1 MKKQF
6 WIKTMIATGAGLVA
20 LSAQAVDFPS
30 GYSKCADQGGTCT
43 VKNAPNTV
51 AYGIKDK
58 WVYKQVTGK
67 TIACTTEAFGSD
79 PYPGVNKKCSYNTK
93 TQIGIATATPT
104 KVAATATPTKVAA
117 TPTKVAATPTK
128 VAATA
133 TPTKVAATATPTK
146 VAATATPTKVAATS
160 TPTPTTTASSGSATT
175 VSGGFATATG
185 NAASARKFTA
195 ATHTEIQAILAKA
208 LLNDAGKKVAGGA
221 YPVHITYTGNE
232 DALIAKIVKD
242 HTVDANHNCPVAH
255 WNDAYRKVE
264 IKDFTAGVTIIGAN
278 GSSANFGIT
287 IGNSSNVVVR
297 NMKIGALGGANSDA
311 DMFRIDGSSNIW
323 IDHNEMFAVNNE
335 CNGSPDGDLTF
346 ESAIDIK
353 KNSQNITVSY
363 NYIHDSK
370 KVGLDGHTQSNGT
383 TDFQRTITYHHN
395 YYKNVNARLPLL
407 RGGWVHAY
415 NNLYDGITG
424 SGINVRAGGLVL
436 VENNWFQN
444 SNNPVT
450 CRYDTVGCGKWE
462 LVGNNTKSAADNATY
477 NISWDSAGSG
487 GINADTWTSTTTF
500 PRSKLTYTYSPASAQ
515 CVKNG
520 LLNVVGVG
528 KNLATLSCN

>member
-1 MKKQF
+1 MKSKF
-6 WIKTMIATGAGLVA
+6 WLKTMVAASAGLFA
-20 LSAQAVDFPS
+20 ISAQAASDYPS
-30 GYSKCADQGGTCT
+30 GYTKCAKEGEICT
-43 VKNAPNTV
+43 MTGSRTV
-51 AYGIKDK
+51 AFGKSGSFVYATQSGSFTCNASLFPSTTIKSPR
-58 WVYKQVTGK
+58 Y
-67 TIACTTEAFGSD
+67 
-79 PYPGVNKKCSYNTK
+79 CSYGSTAS
-93 TQIGIATATPT
+93 ATATPTPT
-104 KVAATATPTKVAA
+104 KVAATSTPTPTKVAA
-117 TPTKVAATPTK
+117 TSTP
-128 VAATA
+128 
-133 TPTKVAATATPTK
+133 
-146 VAATATPTKVAATS
+146 TPTKVAATS
-160 TPTPTTTASSGSATT
+160 TPTPTTVVATSTPTPTTASSGSATT
-175 VSGGFATATG
+175 VSGGFSTATG
-185 NAASARKFTA
+185 NAATARKFTA
-195 ATHTEIQAILAKA
+195 ATHTEIQAILTKA
-208 LLNDAGKKVAGGA
+208 LTNDAGSKVTGGA

-232 DALIAKIVKD
+232 DSLINQIVKD
-242 HTVDANHNCPVAH
+242 HTKDASGNCPVAH
-255 WNDAYRKVE
+255 WNDAYRKVD

-278 GSSANFGIT
+278 GSSANFGIV
-287 IGNSSNVVVR
+287 INKSSNVVVR
-297 NMKIGALGGANSDA
+297 NMKIGALGGANNDA
-311 DMFRIDGSSNIW
+311 DMFRIENGTNVW

-383 TDFQRTITYHHN
+383 TDYQRTITYHHN

-444 SNNPVT
+444 SNNPIT

-462 LVGNNTKSAADNATY
+462 LVGNNAKSTADNATY
-477 NISWDSAGSG
+477 NINWDSAGSG
-487 GINADTWTSTTTF
+487 GVNADTWTSTTTF
-500 PRSKLTYTYSPASAQ
+500 PRSKLTYTYSPATAQ

>member
-1 MKKQF
+1 MHKKF
-6 WIKTMIATGAGLVA
+6 WLKAMVAVGGSLFA
-20 LSAQAVDFPS
+20 LSAQAADYPS
-30 GYSKCADQGGTCT
+30 GYSKCANQGSTCT

-58 WVYKQVTGK
+58 WVYKYVTSK

-79 PYPGVNKKCSYNTK
+79 PYPGVTKKCSYNTK
-93 TQIGIATATPT
+93 TQTGAATATPT
-104 KVAATATPTKVAA
+104 KVVTATPTKVAA

-128 VAATA
+128 VVTA
-133 TPTKVAATATPTK
+133 TPTKVAATATP
-146 VAATATPTKVAATS
+146 TPTKVAATS
-160 TPTPTTTASSGSATT
+160 TPTPTTSASSGSATT
-175 VSGGFATATG
+175 VSGGFSTATG

-195 ATHTEIQAILAKA
+195 ASHTEIQAILDKA
-208 LLNDAGKKVAGGA
+208 LLNDAGKKVTGGA

-242 HTVDANHNCPVAH
+242 HTKDASGNCPVAH
-255 WNDAYRKVE
+255 WNDAYRKVD
-264 IKDFTAGVTIIGAN
+264 IKDFTAGVTLIGAN
-278 GSSANFGIT
+278 GSSANFGIV
-287 IGNSSNVVVR
+287 INKASNVVVR
-297 NMKIGALGGANSDA
+297 NMKIGALGGANNDA
-311 DMFRIDGSSNIW
+311 DIFRIENGSNVW

-383 TDFQRTITYHHN
+383 TDYQRTITYHHN

-415 NNLYDGITG
+415 NNLYDGITS

-444 SNNPVT
+444 AKNPIT

-462 LVGNNTKSAADNATY
+462 LVGNNAKSAADNATY

-520 LLNVVGVG
+520 LLSVVGVG